1 MRNRGRRVNSRL
13 EEGLSPDDL
22 SLLEVLVRCQREASR
37 NPDIK
42 ARLAELGQRLGH
54 VAASEVRARTASRAG
69 S

>member
-1 MRNRGRRVNSRL
+1 MRNRRRKANSRL
-13 EEGLSPDDL
+13 EEGLNPDDL
-22 SLLEVLVRCQREASR
+22 SLLEVLVRFQREASR

-54 VAASEVRARTASRAG
+54 VAAAELRARTATRAG